1 MCFVLTYQGQAHVF
15 PFVQVQEI
23 LKYILSLYDSFILGL
38 LNVTFISIPF
48 NCYSHS
54 LSLTAVLI
62 QLLSSIC
69 QSSHAIKRNRLPEQS
84 RTKCLSANINMIVCH
99 RFGTDS

>member
-1 MCFVLTYQGQAHVF
+1 MCFVLTYQGQGQAHVF

-23 LKYILSLYDSFILGL
+23 LKYILSLQDSFILGL
-38 LNVTFISIPF
+38 LNVTFISISF

-54 LSLTAVLI
+54 IPLTAVLI

-69 QSSHAIKRNRLPEQS
+69 QSGETDYLSNHAQN
-84 RTKCLSANINMIVCH
+84 V
-99 RFGTDS
+99 